1 MIEEVAAL
9 DHPATATTRY
19 LRTAIRHLIPLT
31 DASIRASIRDENDA
45 MFYRLDSQRP
55 VNLEKLIGTAMTH
68 LLFHPPQT
76 PPRQAAL
83 NLVIRGVQH
92 MAELSSYDNDCA
104 ARLRM
109 TGGQF
114 DEAINAFDLIRG
126 KA

>member
-1 MIEEVAAL
+1 MIEQAAAL
-9 DHPATATTRY
+9 DHPANATTRY
-19 LRTAIRHLIPLT
+19 LRTAVRNLVPLT

-55 VNLEKLIGTAMTH
+55 VNLEKLISTTMIR

-83 NLVIRGVQH
+83 DLVIRGLQH

-104 ARLRM
+104 ARIRM
-109 TGGQF
+109 TGRQF

-126 KA
+126 KT